1 MAVVHAPRRG
11 EHVPILRATQA
22 RSGRRGL
29 HVLWILIVSTVL
41 AALGLLALLA
51 LQTPSLSGPG
61 GQVTADHPT
70 ITAPQSPVRQSEGI

>member
-22 RSGRRGL
+22 RSCRRGV
-29 HVLWILIVSTVL
+29 HILWVLIVSTVL

-51 LQTPSLSGPG
+51 FQAPGLSGQG

-70 ITAPQSPVRQSEGI
+70 ITAPQSPARQSGGT